1 MIALI
6 FPSLCD
12 DFNAENLD
20 ENYFHI
26 ELDVLFKFLTNPH
39 ENVHHD
45 ETVENSTNFS
55 RARKFLDH
63 MKSNARAN
71 ERNKQNSVPNIA
83 LTIFIIDKLLQR
95 SQELI
100 KIIDLTNSFTLNQ
113 TQNQMNKT
121 LNTKMS
127 RKSYASN
134 LNSVLDF
141 DSIYLILLEEVFLD
155 LKILS
160 CVVSNESF
168 ATLKEK
174 IMLLKAQASNLLQLV
189 GVYLRTRLNNNF
201 DGLNSRLTTSIC
213 NHILSEMTLK
223 SYLSFSLDNS
233 LWRIFLEIMVETNFI
248 EICWDICSFQQ
259 QNIAPNE
266 TTFYEN
272 TQAVDDYEIDQEN
285 LNS

>member
-1 MIALI
+1 VIALI

-12 DFNAENLD
+12 DFNADNQD

-39 ENVHHD
+39 ENIHHD
-45 ETVENSTNFS
+45 EAMENSTNFS
-55 RARKFLDH
+55 RARKYLNH
-63 MKSNARAN
+63 MKSNTRTN
-71 ERNKQNSVPNIA
+71 ERNKQTSVPNLA

-100 KIIDLTNSFTLNQ
+100 RIIDLINSFTLNQ
-113 TQNQMNKT
+113 TQNQLNKT

-134 LNSVLDF
+134 MNSVLDF
-141 DSIYLILLEEVFLD
+141 DSIYLLLVEEFFLD

-160 CVVSNESF
+160 FVVSNESF
-168 ATLKEK
+168 VTLKEK
-174 IMLLKAQASNLLQLV
+174 IMLLRTQTSNLLQLV

-213 NHILSEMTLK
+213 NYILSEMTLK
-223 SYLSFSLDNS
+223 SYLSFSLNNT
-233 LWRIFLEIMVETNFI
+233 LWKMFLEIMVETNFI

-259 QNIAPNE
+259 QNITSNE
-266 TTFYEN
+266 TTLYEN
-272 TQAVDDYEIDQEN
+272 TQSLDDYEIDQEN